1 MPTGNTKRL
10 AKNTIALYF
19 RMLLS
24 MVVSLYTSRV
34 VLNTLGVEDYGIYN
48 VVGGVVAMFGFL
60 NASMSGATARFLS
73 FELGRGDFLQLK
85 KTFSSALIIHIGIA
99 LTILIIAETLG
110 LWFLNHKLVIPA
122 DRMYAAQ
129 WTYQFSILST
139 LITITQA
146 PYNASIIA
154 HEKMTIYAYV
164 EILNVSLKLLV
175 VYLLV
180 IGNFD
185 KLILYGFF
193 IFTVSSLIALIY
205 RLYCIRHFNECRFHW
220 IWDASILKP
229 LLSFSGWDLYGN
241 MSVTVR
247 QQGMNMLLNIFWGPL
262 LNSANGVA
270 TAVQGAILGFSSNI
284 IMAAKPQIIKS
295 YAESNISRMKILM
308 YKIAKYSCILM
319 ICISVPM
326 IIEMETILA
335 VWLKTVPPYSVS
347 FCRILLVVNCITT
360 INICLNIGIH
370 ATGNIK
376 LLSFLN
382 GSFSLMVP
390 VIAYIVF
397 KIGAQPEWGYIIAL
411 ILAFI
416 TIFTSLQILKKQ
428 IKGFSYSIFIKKVL
442 VPCICIAGL
451 SYLIG
456 LVLFYLLDPGL
467 LRFASVCISCI
478 VAIILISLLWTDATD
493 RQFLHDL
500 IKKYYHPIHR

>member
-1 MPTGNTKRL
+1 
-10 AKNTIALYF
+10 
-19 RMLLS
+19 
-24 MVVSLYTSRV
+24 
-34 VLNTLGVEDYGIYN
+34 
-48 VVGGVVAMFGFL
+48 
-60 NASMSGATARFLS
+60 
-73 FELGRGDFLQLK
+73 
-85 KTFSSALIIHIGIA
+85 
-99 LTILIIAETLG
+99 
-110 LWFLNHKLVIPA
+110 
-122 DRMYAAQ
+122 
-129 WTYQFSILST
+129 
-139 LITITQA
+139 
-146 PYNASIIA
+146 
-154 HEKMTIYAYV
+154 
-164 EILNVSLKLLV
+164 
-175 VYLLV
+175 
-180 IGNFD
+180 
-185 KLILYGFF
+185 
-193 IFTVSSLIALIY
+193 
-205 RLYCIRHFNECRFHW
+205 
-220 IWDASILKP
+220 
-229 LLSFSGWDLYGN
+229 